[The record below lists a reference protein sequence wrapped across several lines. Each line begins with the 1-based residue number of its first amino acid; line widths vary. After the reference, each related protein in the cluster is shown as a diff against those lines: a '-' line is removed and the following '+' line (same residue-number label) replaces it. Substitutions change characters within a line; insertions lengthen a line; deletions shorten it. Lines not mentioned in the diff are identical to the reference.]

1 MDTRARILQAARRTF
16 SEKGYAATRLD
27 DLAAELGL
35 TKGALYHHFR
45 SKRELLLAL
54 LEASQAE
61 ARRALEGEAPLEE
74 RLLRYALAYQEGV
87 EPLAALASAQGGRGG
102 EEEAKDLAQ
111 KAMRREL
118 AFLEAFFSRLAPSKG
133 RELAAL
139 FASIVHGAHMLEKH
153 VGGYRAEDLLREGIR
168 VFARGVEER

>member
-1 MDTRARILQAARRTF
+1 
-16 SEKGYAATRLD
+16 
-27 DLAAELGL
+27 
-35 TKGALYHHFR
+35 
-45 SKRELLLAL
+45 
-54 LEASQAE
+54 
-61 ARRALEGEAPLEE
+61 
-74 RLLRYALAYQEGV
+74 V

-111 KAMRREL
+111 EVMRREL

>member
-87 EPLAALASAQGGRGG
+87 EPWRLWPAPRGPGWGGGGQGPGTGG
-102 EEEAKDLAQ
+102 HAPGTGLFGG
-111 KAMRREL
+111 L
-118 AFLEAFFSRLAPSKG
+118 FFPSDP
-133 RELAAL
+133 E
-139 FASIVHGAHMLEKH
+139 
-153 VGGYRAEDLLREGIR
+153 
-168 VFARGVEER
+168 

>member
-1 MDTRARILQAARRTF
+1 MDTRARILQAARRAF

-87 EPLAALASAQGGRGG
+87 EPLAALASAQRGPGWGGGG
-102 EEEAKDLAQ
+102 QGPGPGGHAPGTGLFGG
-111 KAMRREL
+111 L
-118 AFLEAFFSRLAPSKG
+118 FFPSG
-133 RELAAL
+133 PE
-139 FASIVHGAHMLEKH
+139 
-153 VGGYRAEDLLREGIR
+153 
-168 VFARGVEER
+168 